1 MAEKIIRKI
10 KKAKADTWL
19 PYLMPWAWKWLLA
32 IGFVVG
38 VLVGVAIAIW
48 TLAIRGGMV
57 NADSSKT

>member
-38 VLVGVAIAIW
+38 LMIG
-48 TLAIRGGMV
+48 TGLAAWMLYIRGLV
-57 NADSSKT
+57 

>member
-38 VLVGVAIAIW
+38 VLVGVVIAIW
-48 TLAIRGGMV
+48 TLAIRGLW
-57 NADSSKT
+57 

>member
-1 MAEKIIRKI
+1 LREVLTLAEKIIRKI

-38 VLVGVAIAIW
+38 LMIG
-48 TLAIRGGMV
+48 TGLAAWMLYIRGLV
-57 NADSSKT
+57 